1 MKSIFKTISV
11 FLSLFTSSA
20 TLICCALPA
29 LFVLFGAG
37 ASFAAL
43 ISHFPQLIW
52 ISKQKNILFILA
64 GLALA
69 VSKTIEIK
77 NNKNSCTETNKLVC
91 QSTREW
97 SSITWSISAIIYVTA
112 ICFTYILP
120 SLI

>member
-1 MKSIFKTISV
+1 MLRSPRV
-11 FLSLFTSSA
+11 
-20 TLICCALPA
+20 IC
-29 LFVLFGAG
+29 LFGAG

-77 NNKNSCTETNKLVC
+77 NNKIAAPKQIN
-91 QSTREW
+91 
-97 SSITWSISAIIYVTA
+97 
-112 ICFTYILP
+112 
-120 SLI
+120 